1 METMHYFLSTASCEF
16 LFIADHYHLH
26 NAGQNTVVVMCV
38 RVNRSGAEDFPLVA
52 PRFQYLDA

>member
-1 METMHYFLSTASCEF
+1 MA
-16 LFIADHYHLH
+16 AR
-26 NAGQNTVVVMCV
+26 VVMCV